1 MSIQLGKNLCQLVRK
16 IQLESVRYHRVI
28 PMPDPMPYTT
38 AIWRKRYPY
47 RNRTQFEVTHDE
59 VYTKDMQLKTLE
71 ERRQG
76 KEILSWINIFFSIG
90 FLRLKK

>member
-1 MSIQLGKNLCQLVRK
+1 
-16 IQLESVRYHRVI
+16 
-28 PMPDPMPYTT
+28 MPDPMPYTT
-38 AIWRKRYPY
+38 AIWRKRFPY

-76 KEILSWINIFFSIG
+76 K
-90 FLRLKK
+90 